1 MRVHFAAIAFI
12 VGLSACGA
20 PQSPT
25 TSATKYS
32 SMTTSQL
39 WSRHLLTSSPL
50 ELAFVEAELGARGQ
64 TSFGTRYLGQETA
77 SAYGRS
83 LYSRNTSGAVTGDK
97 NCSDFSGA
105 AAAQKFYLA
114 AGGPVSD
121 PHNLDRDGDGFACE
135 WGATVSNIHKAK
147 SYRPAASTRRSSGY
161 SSSRCYTGPRGG
173 TYTITASGNKN
184 YGGC

>member
-1 MRVHFAAIAFI
+1 MRNHLAVIALI
-12 VGLSACGA
+12 LGLSACDV

-25 TSATKYS
+25 TSAATYS

-39 WSRHLLTSSPL
+39 WSRHLLTTSPL
-50 ELAFVEAELGARGQ
+50 EMAFVEAELGARGQ

-83 LYSRNTSGAVTGDK
+83 LYSRNAGSAVTGDK
-97 NCSDFSGA
+97 NCSDFSGG

-114 AGGPVSD
+114 AGGPISD
-121 PHNLDRDGDGFACE
+121 PHNLDGDGDGFACE
-135 WGATVSNIHKAK
+135 WGATVSKVYKAK
-147 SYRPAASTRRSSGY
+147 SYKPATTARRSSGY

-173 TYTITASGNKN
+173 RYTITASGNKN